1 MTAAV
6 RGARSEIV
14 GRHGGRLVYNT
25 ALFFVSPDPVV
36 QGFIGSMLREPESTP
51 LDSAPVPET
60 PPSTSEKVTEAKS
73 ADDSWTRRVY
83 LLRRHELDD
92 DLPYAQFRL
101 MPTGWQKEYV
111 ASPAQPDDGFT
122 IPRERHD
129 FHELQRAFESVD
141 LETRRMMQIAL
152 ESQLQKP
159 T

>member
-6 RGARSEIV
+6 RAARSEIV
-14 GRHGGRLVYNT
+14 GTHDGRLVYHT
-25 ALFFVSPDPVV
+25 ALYFVTPDSIM
-36 QGFIGSMLREPESTP
+36 QGFIGSMLREPEAPP
-51 LDSAPVPET
+51 LDAAPVPTT
-60 PPSTSEKVTEAKS
+60 PPPTPDAVPEARS
-73 ADDSWTRRVY
+73 ADDSWTRQVD
-83 LLRRHELDD
+83 LMRHEVDD

-129 FHELQRAFESVD
+129 FHELQRAFEAVD
-141 LETRRMMQIAL
+141 VETRRMMQIAL

>member
-6 RGARSEIV
+6 RAARSEIV
-14 GRHGGRLVYNT
+14 GRHGSQLVYHT
-25 ALFFVSPDPVV
+25 ALYFVSLDSIM
-36 QGFIGSMLREPESTP
+36 QGFIGSMLREPEATP
-51 LDSAPVPET
+51 LDAAPVPAT
-60 PPSTSEKVTEAKS
+60 PPPTSKEVTEARS
-73 ADDSWTRRVY
+73 ADDSWTRQVY
-83 LLRRHELDD
+83 LLRHELDE

-122 IPRERHD
+122 ITRERHD
-129 FHELQRAFESVD
+129 FHELQRAFEAVD
-141 LETRRMMQIAL
+141 VETRRMMQIAL